1 MSCTSVLRGLLGCR
15 RRPLLGSLVFLC
27 VLVCFLTLVRL
38 QSGVGKDVVQDTT
51 DKSLGRPNKGRPG
64 SRFSDGNEVLYAR
77 SAAPGERDATYRY
90 LLGMNY
96 WEQFSN
102 ALRNHFA
109 LACVADEWRA
119 RTVRPFTAHS
129 RLYGL
134 SNVYLDDHFNE
145 SGPAHDLGL
154 VLDLTS
160 MDSVLMDA
168 GLRPSAS
175 LAEMLK
181 FGDRELIFLHF
192 VSAVSNKEY
201 AIKSEETFTHIWD
214 AFQTSSVVDCSMYPE
229 LMNLAR
235 LVTSNLNSQLGQ
247 SESAAARFITRAYLC
262 ISTSRGFN
270 PKELGRQFS
279 FDRGNA
285 SIVVVNWRGVGNG
298 TALTHSSKG
307 IHPTKRVVVTDKKC
321 LDKRNNGKISNVQF
335 SSSVLNA
342 AGRFM
347 TELGTREGEFLVV
360 HFRSEK
366 LVFRESRFPRLLSN
380 CVNEA
385 LRKKNE
391 IVVDGVRNQKLKI
404 LYFADIGAFGSETCK
419 QCSSVVRMERLAQKY
434 NFRLTHFS
442 PAKYDL
448 PADRGFV
455 AAVEMAVMSRAGHM
469 ILVGGGS
476 FQSQL
481 MQRFNSRNSKRSS
494 ALTLCSNDRQARET
508 TRRFSPPNGHN
519 QWADE

>member
-1 MSCTSVLRGLLGCR
+1 MFV
-15 RRPLLGSLVFLC
+15 C
-27 VLVCFLTLVRL
+27 VLVAFLTLVRL
-38 QSGVGKDVVQDTT
+38 QSGVGKDVVQDMTH
-51 DKSLGRPNKGRPG
+51 KSRGRLNKGHPG
-64 SRFSDGNEVLYAR
+64 YRFSVGNKVLYAH
-77 SAAPGERDATYRY
+77 SAAPGEGDGTYRY

-102 ALRNHFA
+102 ALRSYFA
-109 LACVADEWRA
+109 LACVADVWRA

-134 SNVYLDDHFNE
+134 PNVYLDDHFNE
-145 SGPAHDLGL
+145 SAPAHDLSL
-154 VLDLTS
+154 ILDLTS
-160 MDSVLMDA
+160 MDSVLIDA
-168 GLRPSAS
+168 GLPPSAS

-201 AIKSEETFTHIWD
+201 AIKSKETFAHISD

-229 LMNLAR
+229 LVKLAR
-235 LVTSNLNSQLGQ
+235 LVTSNLNSQLGEND
-247 SESAAARFITRAYLC
+247 SAARFTTRAYVC
-262 ISTSRGFN
+262 IGTSRGFN
-270 PKELGRQFS
+270 PKELGKQFG
-279 FDRGNA
+279 FDEGNA
-285 SIVVVNWRGVGNG
+285 SVVVINWRGVGNG

-307 IHPTKRVVVTDKKC
+307 IHPSKRVIINDKKC
-321 LDKRNNGKISNVQF
+321 LDRRNKGKVSNIRF

-347 TELGTREGEFLVV
+347 TELGVRKGEFLVV

-385 LRKKNE
+385 LHKKNE
-391 IVVDGVRNQKLKI
+391 IVTVDSVGTQRLKV
-404 LYFADIGAFGSETCK
+404 LYFADVGTFGSETCK

-434 NFRLTHFS
+434 NFLLTHFS
-442 PAKYDL
+442 PTKYNL

-455 AAVEMAVMSRAGHM
+455 AAVEMVVMSRAGHM

-481 MQRFNSRNSKRSS
+481 MQRFNWSSKWSS
-494 ALTLCSNDRQARET
+494 TLTLCSNDQQARET
-508 TRRFSPPNGHN
+508 TLRFSPP
-519 QWADE
+519 DE